1 MLDKEKKMKIDEADF
16 NQWKNGI
23 KKAVKDVGGCKYV

>member
-16 NQWKNGI
+16 NQWQNGI
-23 KKAVKDVGGCKYV
+23 KKAVKKVK

>member
-23 KKAVKDVGGCKYV
+23 KKAVKKVK